1 MSFFL
6 KYIKRKL
13 SIRFQYLIR
22 KRAQKEQV
30 KRIIDKYNLN
40 DPTERQKIIDK
51 YLLTQT
57 NKRAFGRK
65 EKEFLKDKIRFMIHY
80 KLIETVQ

>member
-22 KRAQKEQV
+22 KRGQKEQV
-30 KRIIDKYNLN
+30 KRIIKKHNLN
-40 DPTERQKIIDK
+40 DPAEQQKIINQFV
-51 YLLTQT
+51 LMQE

-65 EKEFLKDKIRFMIHY
+65 TQEQIRDKVRFMIHY
-80 KLIETVQ
+80 KLIKVI